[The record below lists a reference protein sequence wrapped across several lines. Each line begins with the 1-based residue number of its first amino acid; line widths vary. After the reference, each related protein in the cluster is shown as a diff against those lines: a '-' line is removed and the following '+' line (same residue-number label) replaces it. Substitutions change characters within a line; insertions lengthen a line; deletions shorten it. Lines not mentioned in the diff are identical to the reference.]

1 MTPIFLTSYNAEEIK
16 DLIANRKYKFEKSN
30 KVKYLSVVIS
40 FDIETSSFYDAG
52 EKRAIMYCWQSLI
65 DNDLFIMGRSYDDMR
80 LH

>member
-16 DLIANRKYKFEKSN
+16 ELISNRKYKIEKSK

-52 EKRAIMYCWQSLI
+52 EKRAAGALV
-65 DNDLFIMGRSYDDMR
+65 
-80 LH
+80 